1 MPIIFELLE
10 QFLLRFFGYFF
21 VVLFL
26 FFGEVFLLGCT
37 EFGPA
42 NFVECTPLFF
52 CRSNSPLCSILN
64 LASFSRCCL
73 LTCTSSLSLFSGFQ
87 AKAYPITGLPRPL
100 PYFLRTVRP
109 WNSGVSSSLIGVS
122 TL

>member
-52 CRSNSPLCSILN
+52 VGQLAVVLDIKLGFVQSLLLADMHVFLVLVFWFPSEGVPDHWLAAPL
-64 LASFSRCCL
+64 
-73 LTCTSSLSLFSGFQ
+73 
-87 AKAYPITGLPRPL
+87 
-100 PYFLRTVRP
+100 TVFFAD
-109 WNSGVSSSLIGVS
+109 G
-122 TL
+122 